1 MIKKIRKEKKTH
13 CFFIKKLCMY
23 EYFIIKKKKKKGTR
37 TQNKIMK
44 KGIRKITSKTYWKK
58 EESNGNYWEVE
69 Q

>member
-1 MIKKIRKEKKTH
+1 MIKKILERKKKH
-13 CFFIKKLCMY
+13 IVFLLKNCVCMSTSLL
-23 EYFIIKKKKKKGTR
+23 KKKKSTR

>member
-23 EYFIIKKKKKKGTR
+23 EYFIIKKKKGTR

-44 KGIRKITSKTYWKK
+44 KGIRKITSKTY
-58 EESNGNYWEVE
+58 
-69 Q
+69 